1 MHPPSRRS
9 GPRPAAHGAGYG
21 FTPASLGRRL
31 SDPDP
36 APAAPPQARAADRY
50 HAQLRFSGQGPGLG
64 AHVARQDGALAQQA
78 RAGERAAQY
87 YERCLTN
94 ARTKQAQWTRQLREP
109 ARPTAVISQGQHRS
123 PSEVA
128 ARQRQLALAQAHDKY
143 VENVAL
149 ISGEFAPLVRYDPV
163 IRSTAEAGLLV
174 MGGVA
179 VGGAVAGLPSGLR
192 WAGTGLEAGTGLRAS
207 YTALRA
213 APKVFAQQAGA
224 RFTLDVAGQ
233 YGANV
238 ALGKGWGG
246 SWGEINRVETVM
258 STIGMRTL
266 SVATL
271 SAAVSY
277 TGNSG
282 FQSIFYAANDPRSIS
297 GAKFMA
303 QAAVGLTV
311 GTFGGQLEEHLAAHQ
326 FRAWRVYTLAT
337 LLRTPRWGQPALA
350 AGLRFGQEYGT
361 PLSVGLVEETG
372 EGFLGDKADD
382 WASKPA
388 PGAPAAPAPAA
399 PTHPDSPVFK

>member
-1 MHPPSRRS
+1 MLPPSRRP

-31 SDPDP
+31 SDP
-36 APAAPPQARAADRY
+36 APAAAAPHQARAADRY
-50 HAQLRFSGQGPGLG
+50 HAQLRFSGLGPGLG
-64 AHVARQDGALAQQA
+64 AHVARQDGALAEQA
-78 RAGERAAQY
+78 HAGARAAQH

-94 ARTKQAQWTRQLREP
+94 ARTRQAQWARQLREP
-109 ARPTAVISQGQHRS
+109 AQPTAVISQAEYRS
-123 PSEVA
+123 PAEVA
-128 ARQRQLALAQAHDKY
+128 ARQRQQALAKAHDKY
-143 VENVAL
+143 VENVEL

-192 WAGTGLEAGTGLRAS
+192 WAGAGLEAGTGLRAS
-207 YTALRA
+207 YTALRT

-224 RFTLDVAGQ
+224 RFALDVGGQ

-238 ALGKGWGG
+238 VLGKGWGD

-258 STIGMRTL
+258 STLGMRTL

-271 SAAVSY
+271 SAGISY

-303 QAAVGLTV
+303 QATVGLAV
-311 GTFGGQLEEHLAAHQ
+311 GTFGGRLEEHLAEHQ

-337 LLRTPRWGQPALA
+337 LLRTPSWGQPALA

-361 PLSVGLVEETG
+361 PLGVGLVEETG
-372 EGFLGDKADD
+372 EGFFGDKADE
-382 WASKPA
+382 WTSKPA
-388 PGAPAAPAPAA
+388 PPAA
-399 PTHPDSPVFK
+399 PTPGAPTHPSSPVFN